1 MEDIRTET
9 ILAGMLL
16 IGWICII
23 VGWTGSYL
31 YKRFTK

>member
-1 MEDIRTET
+1 MEHIRTET

-16 IGWICII
+16 VAWIGII